1 MKKLVTYLVTLGMMF
16 TMMPTPVSADDTAA
30 ATAVTEESAE
40 KNTDR
45 ETAAVEAM
53 KNMNTIFSLTDGSDS
68 KLEDY
73 SKVDDERFTTVESVK
88 KFIADTCT
96 GSLKDEFIEKCE
108 KSLIEKEDGLY
119 KRNSGRFFFTFLTD
133 GGVEITEPAMDA
145 FTAVTKKKDDMN
157 DYGKAVFK
165 ADGNT
170 WKISSYSFKSSNDEA
185 DNNAEFKELA
195 GNWIYEVADGGYTV
209 DICSKYNGRVTVN
222 EDGTFTFKNAEGS
235 LFNGKITTSAETY
248 SDGSSI
254 PYLLF
259 STGDTNADFGGYRI
273 EGSDIIN
280 LGNGGMA
287 HLVRDKNY
295 DQELND
301 LTVQRIE
308 NYLLIEKI
316 TSGGLES
323 DMEVFF
329 KKDNIPYYKV
339 TNKEYTSIADIKKF
353 INENTAG
360 AMNKTLLEYCDERF
374 IEKDGILYE
383 SYAGKGSVGTNTSCG
398 VIITDKT
405 DKSFNA
411 TTIALNGIGASGH
424 TRAVFTADGDTW
436 KLSGIDY
443 DTYTFNKS
451 IEDHKLCAE
460 SRVASMIYC
469 MRYLEKGAD
478 TDAKEKIKIDG
489 VEYAKDADQMYTI
502 DELKSLVANAC
513 TDQPRK
519 MLFANIEKRLVEKDG
534 TVYRIA
540 DEGQVSPDF
549 NLNDGMKILSITDK
563 GFKAATEGFS
573 QRDGYGI
580 FEFVKEGDRFVLSS
594 YSYSAFNEERLF
606 GGYVDT
612 QSGGLNLR
620 EKPDIKSTIIDEI
633 PQGTQ
638 INIYKCDTDGWYKT
652 EFKGNV
658 GYVNAEFIKNIPD
671 GDIPDTTTATSAVTT
686 TTTTATTTS
695 ATTTTTTAATTSAT
709 TTSAKNNN
717 IKAGDVTKDDV
728 IDGRD
733 ATAILTHYAKTST
746 GQKGDLSEEQ
756 IEAAEVNK
764 DGIVDGKDATIV
776 LSYYAYT
783 SSGNSI
789 TLDEYIKK

>member
-1 MKKLVTYLVTLGMMF
+1 MKKIVTYLVTLGMML
-16 TMMPTPVSADDTAA
+16 TMMPANVSAADTASAPA
-30 ATAVTEESAE
+30 ATEEAAE
-40 KNTDR
+40 KNADK
-45 ETAAVEAM
+45 EGAAVEAM

-68 KLEDY
+68 DLEDY
-73 SKVDDERFTTVESVK
+73 SKVDDERFTDIESVK
-88 KFIADTCT
+88 KFIAETCT

-108 KSLIEKEDGLY
+108 KSLVEKEDGLY

-133 GGVEITEPAMDA
+133 EGVEIVDPAMDA
-145 FTAVTKKKDDMN
+145 FTAVTKKRDEMN
-157 DYGKAVFK
+157 DYGQAVFK
-165 ADGNT
+165 ADGST
-170 WKISSYSFKSSNDEA
+170 WKISSYSFKNSPAETDKNA
-185 DNNAEFKELA
+185 DLKELA
-195 GNWIYEVADGGYTV
+195 GNWIYEDAEGGYTV

-222 EDGTFTFKNAEGS
+222 EDGTFTFKNAEGIVS
-235 LFNGKITTSAETY
+235 NGKLTTATETY

-259 STGDTNADFGGYRI
+259 STGDTRTDFGGYHN
-273 EGSDIIN
+273 EGSDIIT

-287 HLVRDKNY
+287 RLVRDKNF
-295 DQELND
+295 DQDLND
-301 LTVQRIE
+301 LAVQRIE

-323 DMEVFF
+323 DTEVFF
-329 KKDNIPYYKV
+329 KKDDIPYYKV
-339 TNKEYTSIADIKKF
+339 TNKEYTSIAAVKKL
-353 INENTAG
+353 INDNTTG
-360 AMNKTLLEYCDERF
+360 DMNKTLLEYCDERF
-374 IEKDGILYE
+374 IEKDGVLYE
-383 SYAGKGSVGTNTSCG
+383 SYAGRGSVGTDTAYG
-398 VIITDKT
+398 VILTDKT

-411 TTIALNGIGASGH
+411 TTIALNGIKGSGH
-424 TRAVFTADGDTW
+424 TRAIFAADGDTW
-436 KLSGIDY
+436 KISGIDY
-443 DTYTFNKS
+443 DTYTYNKS
-451 IEDHKLCAE
+451 IDDYEICAE
-460 SRVASMIYC
+460 SRIASMIYC

-489 VEYAKDADQMYTI
+489 VEYAKDEDQMYTI

-549 NLNDGMKILSITDK
+549 NLNDGMKILGITDK
-563 GFKAATEGFS
+563 GFKAATVGFS

-580 FEFVKEGDRFVLSS
+580 FEFVKDGDRFVLSS
-594 YSYSAFNEERLF
+594 YSFSRFNEERLF

-620 EKPDIKSTIIDEI
+620 EKPDIKSAIIDEI

-638 INIYKCDTDGWYKT
+638 LDIYMCDTNGWYKT
-652 EFKGNV
+652 EFKGNT
-658 GYVNAEFIKNIPD
+658 GYVSAEFIKKIPD
-671 GDIPDTTTATSAVTT
+671 SDIPDTSTTTSAVTT
-686 TTTTATTTS
+686 TTAST
-695 ATTTTTTAATTSAT
+695 T
-709 TTSAKNNN
+709 TTSAKNND

-746 GQKGDLSEEQ
+746 GQKGDFDEDQLK
-756 IEAAEVNK
+756 AAEVNK
-764 DGIVDGKDATIV
+764 DGIVDGRDATIV

-783 SSGNSI
+783 SSGKSV
-789 TLDEYIKK
+789 TLDEYITKKSD